1 MDSDIVDVIATSYF
15 LEGSM
20 LFSTLLNKQA
30 RSFTILQ
37 HPVIRA
43 ESLYLARDLTTL
55 QHATFREFIE
65 SHHYIDNWVVR
76 SLTNDKK
83 GGQLTEEHLF
93 VAKGILARKF
103 MVGISQYLE
112 ETIKRLEMYYGWH
125 QSEGCVPRYLMLH
138 EQHAKMETDKT
149 FHIERGDDYWTFVT
163 MYDKFDLM
171 LYYYA
176 LELFVK
182 QGSTMF
188 QRPYVDKTGKLIDF
202 EERKKKLQDQLQN
215 SLPTSNP

>member
-93 VAKGILARKF
+93 VAKAILAR
-103 MVGISQYLE
+103 MTSTSIHGISWEVENIQRMEIGKVLFYI
-112 ETIKRLEMYYGWH
+112 TIPH
-125 QSEGCVPRYLMLH
+125 
-138 EQHAKMETDKT
+138 
-149 FHIERGDDYWTFVT
+149 
-163 MYDKFDLM
+163 
-171 LYYYA
+171 
-176 LELFVK
+176 K
-182 QGSTMF
+182 QKIYHS
-188 QRPYVDKTGKLIDF
+188 
-202 EERKKKLQDQLQN
+202 
-215 SLPTSNP
+215 